1 MAFFDPTARR
11 GNRSAEVALALYRVA
26 QAIRVLM
33 RQAGQAHGLSPAQVQ
48 TLILLAYG
56 RPGVRTVS
64 GVAQRLHCTLATA
77 SGIVATLER
86 KGLLR
91 RRPSRGRTVF
101 LELTPEG
108 RLRVQ
113 QVEEALSDLEAI
125 IGRLPAAD
133 QEALHSA
140 LQAIVRQL
148 AERGLVVVYE
158 MCWECAFFR
167 PHAHPDNPE
176 APHHCAFMDA
186 PLPEADTYT
195 ECPDF
200 VPKEEVVP

>member
-1 MAFFDPTARR
+1 MALFDPRTRQA
-11 GNRSAEVALALYRVA
+11 NRSAAIGLALYRVT
-26 QAIRVLM
+26 QAITILL

-48 TLILLAYG
+48 ALTFLAYG

-64 GVAQRLHCTLATA
+64 GLAQRLRCTLATA
-77 SGIVATLER
+77 SGIASALER
-86 KGLLR
+86 KGLLCR
-91 RRPSRGRTVF
+91 RQGRGRTVF
-101 LELTPEG
+101 LDLTPEG
-108 RLRVQ
+108 QRRVRQ
-113 QVEEALSDLEAI
+113 LEDALSDLEAVVDS
-125 IGRLPAAD
+125 LPEDA
-133 QEALHSA
+133 QGTLHTA
-140 LQAIVRQL
+140 LQTIVRRL

-200 VPKEEVVP
+200 VPREEVPS